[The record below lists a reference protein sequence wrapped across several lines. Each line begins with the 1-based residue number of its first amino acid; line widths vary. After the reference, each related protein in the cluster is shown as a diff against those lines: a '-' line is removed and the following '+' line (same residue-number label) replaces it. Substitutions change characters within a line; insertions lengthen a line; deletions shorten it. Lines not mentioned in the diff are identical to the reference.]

1 MILTLPPARP
11 SRPDS
16 PQPAYAEL
24 GMRSNFSFLDGA
36 SHPAELAQR
45 AKALGLAG
53 FGLCDQQGLAGAV
66 RGHVAAKEAGLR
78 YAVGSRLTLEDGAQY
93 LVWPT
98 DRASYGRLTTL
109 LSRGRMAAP
118 KGECH
123 LAREAFYEAAEGWV
137 VAALPPVGWDGGDEA
152 VAPQVRRQGWSL
164 VNQELEEGLVSIA
177 APITDRAGQTVAAL
191 NISGQANRSSAKVMQ
206 ETMLPQLRAAAQAIS
221 SRLGLQ
227 RN

>member
-1 MILTLPPARP
+1 
-11 SRPDS
+11 
-16 PQPAYAEL
+16 
-24 GMRSNFSFLDGA
+24 MRSNFSFLDGA

-53 FGLCDQQGLAGAV
+53 FGLCDEQGLAGAV

-98 DRASYGRLTTL
+98 DRAGYGRLTTL

-118 KGECH
+118 KGECN

-137 VAALPPVGWDGGDEA
+137 VAALPPAGWDGDDGAGAPEA
-152 VAPQVRRQGWSL
+152 RGHAMPQARGQVALQAR
-164 VNQELEEGLVSIA
+164 
-177 APITDRAGQTVAAL
+177 
-191 NISGQANRSSAKVMQ
+191 GQA
-206 ETMLPQLRAAAQAIS
+206 TPQAHGLAMPRAS
-221 SRLGLQ
+221 GLAMPGVSGTAPA
-227 RN
+227 NACEGP